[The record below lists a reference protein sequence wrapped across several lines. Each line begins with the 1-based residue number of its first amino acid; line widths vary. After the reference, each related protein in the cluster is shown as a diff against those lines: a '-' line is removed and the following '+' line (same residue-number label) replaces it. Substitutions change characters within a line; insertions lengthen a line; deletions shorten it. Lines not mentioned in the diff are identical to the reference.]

1 MIKIICNNFLGL
13 SMNAAPCPINDE
25 ASVSQYGEGGGVTI
39 FSNALV
45 GGRVLFEWSVKQL
58 GF

>member
-1 MIKIICNNFLGL
+1 
-13 SMNAAPCPINDE
+13 MNAAPCPINDE
-25 ASVSQYGEGGGVTI
+25 ASVSQYGEGGGVRI

-58 GF
+58 GFS